1 MNRLTTTTLLAVVA
15 AGLTGCGGQ
24 QDAAGKAAPEA
35 APAVPVPV
43 SVAVAHVEP
52 SVLVEPVVGTVRPKL
67 QATVSP
73 KISGRILELAV
84 VPGQRVEAGQL
95 VARLE
100 AGELEASR
108 NRALAALEQ
117 ANREL
122 ERQRQLLQSRATAQ
136 ALVDQADAAQR
147 MAAASLKEI
156 ESTLAQA
163 TVRAPFSGTVT
174 RKLADTGDLG
184 LPGRGLVLIEDPG
197 HLRFEAPVPES
208 LAGSLAVGQ
217 KIPVLVD
224 AIAARLE
231 GTVAELEPS
240 ADSASRTFVVR
251 LDLPDTKGLRA
262 GLFGRAHLPRG
273 EAPRLLVP
281 AAAVVRRGQMEL
293 VFGLSD
299 GRATLHLVRTVPAAD
314 GRRILLSGLADA
326 QQVVV
331 DPPAT
336 LREGDAVVVK

>member
-1 MNRLTTTTLLAVVA
+1 MLAVVV
-15 AGLTGCGGQ
+15 AGLTGCGGHHEPK
-24 QDAAGKAAPEA
+24 AGKAATDA
-35 APAVPVPV
+35 APAVAV
-43 SVAVAHVEP
+43 SVAVARVEP

-84 VPGQRVEAGQL
+84 VPGQRVAAGQL

-108 NRALAALEQ
+108 NRAVAALDQ

-122 ERQRQLLQSRATAQ
+122 ERQRQLMQSKATAQ
-136 ALVDQADAAQR
+136 ALVDQAEAAQR

-163 TVRAPFSGTVT
+163 TVSAPFAGTVT

-184 LPGRGLVLIEDPG
+184 LPGRGIVMIEDPG

-217 KIPVLVD
+217 KIPVVVD
-224 AIAARLE
+224 AIAARLD
-231 GTVAELEPS
+231 GTVAEIEPS
-240 ADSASRTFVVR
+240 ADSTSRTFVVR
-251 LDLPDTKGLRA
+251 LDLPETKGLRA

-281 AAAVVRRGQMEL
+281 ATAVVRRGQMEL
-293 VFGLSD
+293 VFGIES
-299 GRATLHLVRTVPAAD
+299 GRATLHLVRTAPAAD
-314 GRRILLSGLADA
+314 GRRIILSGLADA
-326 QQVVV
+326 QQVVL
-331 DPPAT
+331 DPPVS